1 MSPTPWGD
9 LEIYQYNGKYTA
21 GRASIDASDVIDVGD
36 SNKSM
41 EFNPWQYSNLSAEWK
56 MNRSSTYSWIASINL
71 KLEVII
77 SSNSK
82 KNLQKLFWF

>member
-41 EFNPWQYSNLSAEWK
+41 EFNPWQYSNLSAE
-56 MNRSSTYSWIASINL
+56 
-71 KLEVII
+71 
-77 SSNSK
+77 
-82 KNLQKLFWF
+82 